1 MKFPRDLAGKEDKLF
16 ELQYRIAN
24 EDNEAMEEALC
35 IVGDLIMRFKYEEID
50 AKDSDV
56 KKYCVTVWDF
66 LMWLAKGFQDKH
78 VKIVRTKQ
86 NAQ

>member
-1 MKFPRDLAGKEDKLF
+1 MKVTYDMADKEDKLF
-16 ELQYRIAN
+16 ELQHRIVN

-35 IVGDLIMRFKYEEID
+35 IVGSLILQFKREEID